1 MEVAT
6 AVEAAAEEALVEGE
20 TAEAVRD
27 EAATATGEGAT
38 VEVATA
44 MAELDAATKD

>member
-6 AVEAAAEEALVEGE
+6 AVEAAAEEALVVEETDEGASA
-20 TAEAVRD
+20 TVVEAPV
-27 EAATATGEGAT
+27 EEAT